1 MKIIS
6 VVGARPQFIKVA
18 PILRAITAYN
28 TENSEGIEHLLVH
41 TGQHYDYEMS
51 QAFFVDLDIPAP
63 DYNLQVGSGIH
74 GAQTGDMLKGIEAV
88 LLEEKPDL
96 VLVYGDTNST
106 LAAALA
112 AVKLHLPVAHVE
124 AGLRDYDKKIPEEVN
139 RLLTDHV
146 STLLFCPSRTG
157 VENLRQE
164 GYQNIAWGGELAP
177 LEQGDDFPSFGLN
190 HPLVINTGDVMVDAL
205 LHNME
210 LAEEHSKI
218 LDQLNLE
225 PNESKNLE
233 GYALATVHRA
243 ENTDD
248 PERLQFIFAALG
260 QLSSG
265 GVPVVIPLHPRTRK
279 VLAKL
284 PQAAN
289 LLKGLQ
295 IIPPVPY
302 KDMLVLERHAQV
314 VLTDSG
320 GVQKEAFLLR
330 VPCVTMN
337 RTSGWV
343 ETVESGLN
351 KLVGADKEKILSAAH
366 VFLRDGPPKVDAT
379 PYGDGH
385 AAERIV
391 NILAKGIT
399 VGDNRLL

>member
-28 TENSEGIEHLLVH
+28 TENRGGIEHLLIH

-51 QAFFVDLDIPAP
+51 QAFFVDLELPEP
-63 DYNLQVGSGIH
+63 HYNLGVGSGSH
-74 GAQTGDMLKGIEAV
+74 AYQTGEMLRG
-88 LLEEKPDL
+88 LEKVFLKERPDF

-112 AVKLHLPVAHVE
+112 AVKLHLPIAHVE

-177 LEQGDDFPSFGLN
+177 LEQGEDLPSFELN

-205 LHNME
+205 LHNAE
-210 LAEEHSKI
+210 LAEKHSKI
-218 LDQLNLE
+218 LNQLKLE
-225 PNESKNLE
+225 PDGLKNLK
-233 GYALATVHRA
+233 GYALVTVHRA

-248 PERLQFIFAALG
+248 PERLQSIFVALG
-260 QLSSG
+260 QLAND

-279 VLAKL
+279 ALAKL
-284 PQAAN
+284 PQAGT
-289 LLKGLQ
+289 LLKRLQ
-295 IIPPVPY
+295 IIPPAPY

-351 KLVGADKEKILSAAH
+351 RLVGADSKKILSASRA
-366 VFLRDGPPKVDAT
+366 FLRDGTPKVDAT

-391 NILAKGIT
+391 NILAKGI
-399 VGDNRLL
+399 

>member
-28 TENSEGIEHLLVH
+28 TENSGGIEHLLVH
-41 TGQHYDYEMS
+41 VEL
-51 QAFFVDLDIPAP
+51 DLPAP
-63 DYNLQVGSGIH
+63 DCNLGVGSGSH
-74 GAQTGDMLKGIEAV
+74 GAQTGEALRGIEEV
-88 LLEEKPDL
+88 LLKEEPSL

-124 AGLRDYDKKIPEEVN
+124 AGLRDYDKRIPEEMN
-139 RLLTDHV
+139 RLLTDHA

-157 VENLRQE
+157 VGNLRQE
-164 GYQNIAWGGELAP
+164 GYQDIAWGGELAP
-177 LEQGDDFPSFGLN
+177 LEQGDDLPPFELN

-205 LHNME
+205 LHNAE
-210 LAEEHSKI
+210 LAEKRSKI

-225 PNESKNLE
+225 PNGLKSPK
-233 GYALATVHRA
+233 GYALVTVHRA

-248 PERLQFIFAALG
+248 PERLQSIFGALG
-260 QLSSG
+260 QLASG

-279 VLAKL
+279 ALAKL
-284 PQAAN
+284 PKAAN

-295 IIPPVPY
+295 IIAPVPY

-337 RTSGWV
+337 RTSSWV

-351 KLVGADKEKILSAAH
+351 RLVGADGQEILNATHA
-366 VFLRDGPPKVDAT
+366 FLNDGVPKVDDD
-379 PYGDGH
+379 PYGDGQ

-391 NILAKGIT
+391 NIIAGAI
-399 VGDNRLL
+399 RLKAN